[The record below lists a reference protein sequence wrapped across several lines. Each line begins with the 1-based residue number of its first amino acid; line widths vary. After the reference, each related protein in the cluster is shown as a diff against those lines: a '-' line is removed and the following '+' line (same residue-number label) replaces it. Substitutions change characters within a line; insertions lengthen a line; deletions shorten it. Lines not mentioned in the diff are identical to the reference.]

1 MLSVMAISTYLAPA
15 HVAAI
20 LGVSRSTVLRLVRTG
35 QLPCIRVGPRTI
47 RVSVEELERFLAT
60 RSTPSQRASAKSGH
74 TGVQSDD
81 PTGLQIRHEPGKRA
95 R

>member
-47 RVSVEELERFLAT
+47 RVSVEELERFLAARISPSPDAPERGGHSAV
-60 RSTPSQRASAKSGH
+60 RSEN
-74 TGVQSDD
+74 
-81 PTGLQIRHEPGKRA
+81 PTGTSRHEPGKQA
-95 R
+95 K